1 MDFQWVFTG
10 CAFYPLNPLI
20 LAILMLQTC
29 QRTAQVRVRIF
40 SKYLVVLMPN
50 ARRSRGVCCCR
61 VCKGKQIRDLRT
73 IQAHYEKHGKAT
85 GDDGLPDP
93 VLVAELNHLD
103 DLEVD
108 PEQEPPFVGDWEP
121 AQAAA
126 EPLWEESM
134 FSDIDFSVWLGH
146 LATKYS
152 IPRDAVDELLH
163 GFRALLEGTENNIP
177 KNWNQLFQKLK
188 QYGVPVMVYDVC
200 QDDCVIFRREHSE
213 CVQCPVC
220 SK

>member
-1 MDFQWVFTG
+1 
-10 CAFYPLNPLI
+10 
-20 LAILMLQTC
+20 MLQPC
-29 QRTAQVRVRIF
+29 QRTAHLVKELHIRTCQNFLQV
-40 SKYLVVLMPN
+40 SMPN

-61 VCKGKQIRDLRT
+61 VCKGKHIRDLRT

-93 VLVAELNHLD
+93 GLVFQLNHLD

-108 PEQEPPFVGDWEP
+108 PERVPPFVGDWEP

-126 EPLWEESM
+126 EPLWEESL

-188 QYGVPVMVYDVC
+188 QYGVPVILYDVC